1 MPVQS
6 KAQLSLPPQ
15 VAGALKQLGED
26 LSIARLRRKES
37 QRQWAQRVGVSVP
50 TLIRLE
56 QGDPGVGMGVYATA
70 LWMMGRT
77 KALAELANPQQ
88 DLGALTADIRKIQ
101 EKKSKRRSSHVR
113 AN

>member
-1 MPVQS
+1 M
-6 KAQLSLPPQ
+6 
-15 VAGALKQLGED
+15 
-26 LSIARLRRKES
+26 ARLRRKES
-37 QRQWAQRVGVSVP
+37 QRKWAERVGVSVP

-77 KALAELANPQQ
+77 KALAELANPEH

-101 EKKSKRRSSHVR
+101 EKQMKRKASRVR
-113 AN
+113 TY